1 MARGASEQPSAVNPR
16 RAGTALPVVLWAL
29 IILGALSTAA
39 FVTAVLDLKLAIHH
53 RDFAAALG
61 GAEAGL
67 AEALAAVARQP
78 ARATTPDSVR
88 GTIGSATYQARWEPA
103 AGGFRVVATGVQ
115 GSAERRV
122 EAWISSDAGGG
133 LRISA
138 WQEVR

>member
-1 MARGASEQPSAVNPR
+1 MARGASERPSTVNPR
-16 RAGTALPVVLWAL
+16 QAGTALPVVLWAL
-29 IILGALSTAA
+29 IILGALSAA
-39 FVTAVLDLKLAIHH
+39 AVVTAVLDLKLAVHNQ
-53 RDFAAALG
+53 DFAAALG

-78 ARATTPDSVR
+78 GRAATPDSVR
-88 GTIGSATYQARWEPA
+88 GTVGLATYRARWEP
-103 AGGFRVVATGVQ
+103 GPSGFKVVATGVQ

>member
-1 MARGASEQPSAVNPR
+1 MNPR
-16 RAGTALPVVLWAL
+16 QAGTALPVVLWAL
-29 IILGALSTAA
+29 IVLGALSTAA
-39 FVTAVLDLKLAIHH
+39 FVTAVLDLKLAVHH

-78 ARATTPDSVR
+78 ARAATPDSVR
-88 GTIGSATYQARWEPA
+88 GTIGSARYRARWEP
-103 AGGFRVVATGVQ
+103 GPSGFKVVATGVQ

-138 WQEVR
+138 WREVR